1 MANKKLIDN
10 INDRLFHTMLIH
22 VWILSYGDIQQFVV
36 NIIIQESKILKSKIY
51 VESLI
56 FSPDFHLKHI
66 PS

>member
-10 INDRLFHTMLIH
+10 IKDKLIDTILIH
-22 VWILSYGDIQQFVV
+22 VWISCGDIQQFVL

-51 VESLI
+51 VQSLI
-56 FSPDFHLKHI
+56 FSPGSHLKYI